1 MSPDSGT
8 LEAMVRTYFAGVD
21 SEDLDLVFTTLA
33 PECVFTVETHQVHLE
48 GRPEIT
54 AMFAR
59 LWSGHKSVRHDQ
71 FKFMTDPKA
80 GRVAVQ
86 FRVTN
91 TLPDDSLVY
100 KSNCN
105 FFTVTKGMF
114 SAVNVYMAGANTLH
128 DPKSH

>member
-1 MSPDSGT
+1 
-8 LEAMVRTYFAGVD
+8 
-21 SEDLDLVFTTLA
+21 
-33 PECVFTVETHQVHLE
+33 
-48 GRPEIT
+48 
-54 AMFAR
+54 
-59 LWSGHKSVRHDQ
+59 VRHDQ

-128 DPKSH
+128 GPKSH